1 MCASFV
7 SHLLKRCLS
16 FLQIFFTPLH
26 SLINTYLGAYFCL
39 VGYKHIKGQVLD
51 SKELKELFEGLKLN
65 NLHQFSHLLT
75 GTYFNYVVCSVKQVV
90 HKPICPREF
99 CQKLPFE
106 GSQAV
111 FWSLSGYNESK

>member
-1 MCASFV
+1 MPS
-7 SHLLKRCLS
+7 
-16 FLQIFFTPLH
+16 PLFH
-26 SLINTYLGAYFCL
+26 TISIDSLVDTYLGACFCL
-39 VGYKHIKGQVLD
+39 IGYEHIKGQVLD

>member
-1 MCASFV
+1 M
-7 SHLLKRCLS
+7 
-16 FLQIFFTPLH
+16 
-26 SLINTYLGAYFCL
+26 
-39 VGYKHIKGQVLD
+39 KGQVLD

-75 GTYFNYVVCSVKQVV
+75 GTHFNYVVYSVKQVV
-90 HKPICPREF
+90 RKPICSREF
-99 CQKLPFE
+99 CQK